1 MIKLKLHM
9 NITVIVQVLYHAI
22 HFKNIQLNL

>member
-9 NITVIVQVLYHAI
+9 NITVIVQVYHAI